1 FRVMGLFTHGFLAGY
16 AVWNIIVI
24 YILAGNQLSTV
35 SNLLEQYKTLAY
47 PAQSLLYLLLS
58 ISTVSAFDRIDL
70 AKVSGAL
77 RGFLTLDPA
86 AVASFLYF
94 AALILSLSQQMTYDR
109 INLYVPASEN
119 GSLWMAGAEEEIVW
133 PWIVVNLVVAIL
145 VVTSWILLSCRPE
158 LD

>member
-16 AVWNIIVI
+16 AVWNVIVI
-24 YILAGNQLSTV
+24 YILAGNQLSMV

-47 PAQSLLYLLLS
+47 PAQSLFYLLLS
-58 ISTVSAFDRIDL
+58 VSTVSAFDRIDL

-86 AVASFLYF
+86 ALASFLYF

-109 INLYVPASEN
+109 INLYTPPLEN
-119 GSLWMAGAEEEIVW
+119 GSLWMAGTEEEIVW

-145 VVTSWILLSCRPE
+145 AVTSWILLSCRPE